1 MEKDSNYL
9 QVPPHK
15 KEEVNPVKSFSNS
28 IMVEDHLDSG
38 RKKHKSRV
46 HLKSGVAVKELD
58 AHARGEK
65 HLH

>member
-1 MEKDSNYL
+1 M
-9 QVPPHK
+9 PPHK

-28 IMVEDHLDSG
+28 IMVEDHLDSS